1 MVWLRPAWWDPGS
14 YLESGL
20 TLNRDD
26 SYDVEKW
33 GQWLRTHNI
42 DNNDVY
48 RVDFNDDKTRM
59 MVWRYRRNRRGHKYL
74 SMRTGEIARRLPKHY
89 RVKTPPPSWIK
100 RV

>member
-1 MVWLRPAWWDPGS
+1 MQWLRPKWWDPAGDLS
-14 YLESGL
+14 S
-20 TLNRDD
+20 TLQKDD
-26 SYDVEKW
+26 HFDIKEW
-33 GQWLRTHNI
+33 GQWLRTHSI
-42 DNNDVY
+42 DNHDVY
-48 RVDFNDDKTRM
+48 RIDFNDDQTRM